1 MINKSDPSRISRVLA
16 EIGCVN
22 LSKTLFSLRLSK
34 GIFRGLP
41 RSVQRYWAQRM
52 LRMGIGGMMV
62 RMIRFTMFMA
72 MNMAVFMAVSLKRNT
87 IRLAD
92 SRAFPFAECAAF
104 SESLHVMVVALL
116 GSSNILFKA
125 QNLGSVL
132 AERAIHCRVSSEHFV
147 HPLSKCVHHHRVL
160 T

>member
-1 MINKSDPSRISRVLA
+1 MINKSDLTGISLVLA

-34 GIFRGLP
+34 GIFKGLQ
-41 RSVQRYWAQRM
+41 RSVQRYGAQRM
-52 LRMGIGGMMV
+52 LRMGIGGVMV

-72 MNMAVFMAVSLKRNT
+72 MSMAVFMAVSLKRNT

-92 SRAFPFAECAAF
+92 SRAFPLAECAAF

-116 GSSNILFKA
+116 GSSHILFKA

-147 HPLSKCVHHHRVL
+147 HPLSECGHHHRVL
-160 T
+160 A

>member
-1 MINKSDPSRISRVLA
+1 
-16 EIGCVN
+16 
-22 LSKTLFSLRLSK
+22 
-34 GIFRGLP
+34 
-41 RSVQRYWAQRM
+41 M
-52 LRMGIGGMMV
+52 LRMGIGGVMV

-72 MNMAVFMAVSLKRNT
+72 MNMAVFMTVFMTVSLKRNT